1 MEDNI
6 LGEVMVDISRCGFT
20 TRAKVH
26 IPQEPPVCVLI
37 KTNDPPNLEFVLL
50 ESGSNSIL
58 LVIEAKMEEAM
69 STW

>member
-1 MEDNI
+1 
-6 LGEVMVDISRCGFT
+6 MVDISCGDIT

-26 IPQEPPVCVLI
+26 IPQGPPVCVLI
-37 KTNDPPNLEFVLL
+37 ETNDPPNLEFVLL

-69 STW
+69 ST